1 MPVAGAAA
9 DLAGDEANVV
19 ADQEGD
25 DGGHVARFPIRPRS
39 NADPAPAAAGDAG
52 QRSDYAQRLRL
63 VRGQREIRYGRQ
75 SVVSVTAS
83 PACRPG

>member
-63 VRGQREIRYGRQ
+63 VRGGHVSIRLLCAAQ
-75 SVVSVTAS
+75 
-83 PACRPG
+83 PATRPLPSEW